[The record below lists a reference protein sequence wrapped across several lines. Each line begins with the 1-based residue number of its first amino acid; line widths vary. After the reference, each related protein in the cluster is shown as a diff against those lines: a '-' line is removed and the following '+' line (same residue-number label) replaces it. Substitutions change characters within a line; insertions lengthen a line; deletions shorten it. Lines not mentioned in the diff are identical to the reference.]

1 MLKKMLVLFF
11 VFLPLNIACAFEQK
25 EGVRKNQSIYL
36 SNQSFQEIFIDNI
49 EKDYLYVNQ
58 IKNIIIDKESYTN
71 TEFQLAVKNILI
83 QNKIPEKRS
92 NRIANF
98 LTKMTYEENSF
109 NLYFYNAFI
118 NFTNLSTIVK
128 KV

>member
-11 VFLPLNIACAFEQK
+11 VFLPLNIAFAFEQE

>member
-11 VFLPLNIACAFEQK
+11 VFLPLNIAFAFEQE

-83 QNKIPEKRS
+83 KNKIPEKRS

>member
-1 MLKKMLVLFF
+1 MLKKMLILFF
-11 VFLPLNIACAFEQK
+11 VFLPLNIAFAFEQG
-25 EGVRKNQSIYL
+25 EVVRNNQSIYL
-36 SNQSFQEIFIDNI
+36 SNQTFQEIFIDNI

-98 LTKMTYEENSF
+98 LTKMTYEANSF